1 MPIIEATSKT
11 PGDGLTVQP
20 TSSTFSLRLEY
31 APDAAGDL
39 PIRDQDLL
47 PNWLREF
54 AVSGKTTLEQLSE
67 IILGILDWDS
77 LHLYEFRIDNRV
89 YAHLVLLS
97 EDDLFV
103 DAQNP
108 CVSCDIPIRLLGL
121 SVSDTFAYV
130 FDYGDCH
137 TFRLTVLDIRSTPD
151 MQSTPMLI
159 SHKGRNIIQYRG
171 AVRKADA
178 LAFENQPPTITPPK
192 PTRDRWRSIVLDK
205 EFQSYLPDENRA
217 LEILK
222 VLSGDPGLERDK
234 RSKNLAVGDEPAL
247 AGIDL
252 TNALLSIAIGVPNAA
267 LCRRFLIS
275 PRRAVVLRE
284 TMFRRFPKLFAWLSD
299 YRRKVV
305 SDGFAS
311 FDDRRKYW
319 EGLGSSDMAKRSK
332 AVQSAVRWVIGM

>member
-1 MPIIEATSKT
+1 
-11 PGDGLTVQP
+11 
-20 TSSTFSLRLEY
+20 
-31 APDAAGDL
+31 
-39 PIRDQDLL
+39 
-47 PNWLREF
+47 
-54 AVSGKTTLEQLSE
+54 
-67 IILGILDWDS
+67 
-77 LHLYEFRIDNRV
+77 
-89 YAHLVLLS
+89 
-97 EDDLFV
+97 
-103 DAQNP
+103 
-108 CVSCDIPIRLLGL
+108 
-121 SVSDTFAYV
+121 
-130 FDYGDCH
+130 
-137 TFRLTVLDIRSTPD
+137 
-151 MQSTPMLI
+151 
-159 SHKGRNIIQYRG
+159 
-171 AVRKADA
+171 
-178 LAFENQPPTITPPK
+178 
-192 PTRDRWRSIVLDK
+192 VLDK

-311 FDDRRKYW
+311 FGDRRKYW